1 MIYLLL
7 SLQDQLHEL
16 IAVQGMVNR
25 QLLNLDLEFHGRFD
39 LCVA

>member
-25 QLLNLDLEFHGRFD
+25 QLLDLEFHGRFD